1 MFTASKILVP
11 VDFSDTSRAALSF
24 AVQWASDQNAELVL
38 LHVEAGLD
46 KEIQNRIEQAPD
58 ESVVEDAINFD
69 EHALMEAYELE
80 RVRCAEAGKVLGDI
94 PVQVRVTGGSWIE
107 VALQMVD
114 ELQLDLIVTATH
126 GRKGLRGLLWGSVSE
141 QLVNKA
147 PCSVFIVKPRGF
159 PYLRD

>member
-1 MFTASKILVP
+1 MFTATKILVP
-11 VDFSDTSRAALSF
+11 IDFSDTSRAALSF
-24 AVQWASDQNAELVL
+24 ALQWASDQGAELHL

-46 KEIQNRIEQAPD
+46 KEIQSRIEDAPD
-58 ESVVEDAINFD
+58 DTVVEDAISFD
-69 EHALMEAYELE
+69 ESALREALQVE
-80 RVRCAEAGKVLGDI
+80 RSRCEAAGRTLQDV
-94 PVQVRVTGGSWIE
+94 PVFVRVTGGKWAE

>member
-1 MFTASKILVP
+1 MFTAKKILVP
-11 VDFSDTSRAALSF
+11 IDFSDTSRAALSF
-24 AVQWASDQNAELVL
+24 ALQFAAEQGAELHL

-46 KEIQNRIEQAPD
+46 REVQTRIEDAPD
-58 ESVVEDAINFD
+58 ETVIEDAIAFD
-69 EHALMEAYELE
+69 ENALREAAELE
-80 RVRCAEAGKVLGDI
+80 RKRCAEAGKELA
-94 PVQVRVTGGSWIE
+94 PVPIQVRVTGGKWID